1 MSTIRRQSR
10 ASKPRD
16 ILPAL
21 HLALLSGVGIGPG
34 LDTGGDQ
41 RVAQLEGAWD
51 VHAAWGDAIR
61 GQGPDPWSTAWVE
74 HHEALTAEATAHGFR
89 PFYALAEGEHWTA
102 EEQQAE
108 RRWRDAFITEHNG
121 EA

>member
-16 ILPAL
+16 ISPAL
-21 HLALLSGVGIGPG
+21 QLALLSGVGIGPG

-61 GQGPDPWSTAWVE
+61 GQGPDPWDAAW
-74 HHEALTAEATAHGFR
+74 TAHGDELREEAARAGFCAFR
-89 PFYALAEGEHWTA
+89 DLNGESWTP
-102 EEQQAE
+102 EERQAE
-108 RRWRDAFITEHNG
+108 RRWRETFMTEH
-121 EA
+121 ERKE